1 MLVSGLLCRVSLC
14 RPARLRILTVQNA
27 SQWQVSGTEGRWLW
41 FWWNERLFLSQSG
54 PLCSA
59 PPWSGSVGSRLST
72 QPRSKGPAGA
82 FVRYSLGRPVLSVR
96 LPAGEQSRFTLT
108 PMLTTVGDLLAEI
121 SAKDPTVHSAALL
134 NGAGQRISSCTFME
148 TVLSEDFQLLINGFA
163 HSVHSLGQGL
173 SHERVLGL
181 EDMKYV
187 VRLLHSA
194 VTRPQQQRVKHA
206 ELLLRQ
212 ETLREQ
218 LQPLETAREKMAQE
232 AEHRASLLGWAG
244 LSYLSLQGG
253 FLGYLTWYVFAWDVM
268 EPVTFFISCTTSMF
282 FFAYY
287 VLTKQDLIYPN
298 ARDRQFLHF
307 FHEKASR
314 QKFDTQKY
322 NELKEEL
329 AKLDAELS
337 GLRSSIRL
345 QAGRPR
351 PPRDT

>member
-1 MLVSGLLCRVSLC
+1 MLVSSLLCRVS
-14 RPARLRILTVQNA
+14 RSKPAGLRILTC
-27 SQWQVSGTEGRWLW
+27 
-41 FWWNERLFLSQSG
+41 G
-54 PLCSA
+54 PL
-59 PPWSGSVGSRLST
+59 WSDRVVSRLST
-72 QPRSKGPAGA
+72 QPKSKDA
-82 FVRYSLGRPVLSVR
+82 FVGYSLGRPVLSLR

-121 SAKDPTVHSAALL
+121 RAKDPTVQSAALL
-134 NGAGQRISSCTFME
+134 NGDGQRISSCTFME
-148 TVLSEDFQLLINGFA
+148 TVLSEDFQLLINGFT
-163 HSVHSLGQGL
+163 HSVHSLGQGS
-173 SHERVLGL
+173 SHEHVLGL

-187 VRLLHSA
+187 VHLLHSA
-194 VTRPQQQRVKHA
+194 LSLPQQQHVKHA
-206 ELLLRQ
+206 ELLMRQ

-218 LQPLETAREKMAQE
+218 LQPLEKVKVKMAQE

-268 EPVTFFISCTTSMF
+268 EPVTFFITCSTSMI

-287 VLTKQDLIYPN
+287 ILTKQDFIYPN
-298 ARDRQFLHF
+298 AQDRQFLHF

-314 QKFDTQKY
+314 QKFNTQKY

-329 AKLDAELS
+329 AKLDGELS
-337 GLRSSIRL
+337 TLRSAIRL
-345 QAGRPR
+345 QVDQPR